1 MTSEKA
7 HGTERINKWIDQ
19 QPVTSPQVELSV
31 IIPAYNEERRLPPTL
46 IDVIDFFDRKSMSYE
61 VLVIDDGS
69 RDGTAEVVRKFER
82 VRNQVRL
89 IQLPRNYGKGHA
101 VRLGVLN
108 CRGSHI
114 LFADADGATP
124 IQEFERL
131 QAAISGGADVAIGSR
146 ALASTE
152 TKVATSLHRRFLGR
166 VFNKCVNMILLP
178 SIADT
183 QCGFKMFTRKAALFL
198 FRRQRADRFSFDVEL
213 LYMAHKADLA
223 ITEVP
228 INWTNVPG
236 SKVNLVRD
244 SLSMFRDV
252 FRFKVVHRGIDRACF
267 DQFEEQVAETPKT

>member
-7 HGTERINKWIDQ
+7 LGTERINTWIDQ
-19 QPVTSPQVELSV
+19 QPVTSPSVELSIV
-31 IIPAYNEERRLPPTL
+31 VPAYNEERRLPPTL
-46 IDVIDFFDRKSMSYE
+46 IDIIDFFDRKSVSYE

-69 RDGTAEVVRKFER
+69 TDGTAEVVRKFER
-82 VRNQVRL
+82 VRSQVRL

-108 CRGSHI
+108 CRGSNI

-124 IQEFERL
+124 IQEFDRL
-131 QAAISGGADVAIGSR
+131 QAAISAGADIAIGSR
-146 ALASTE
+146 ALASNE

-183 QCGFKMFTRKAALFL
+183 QCGFKMFSRKAALFL

-213 LYMAHKADLA
+213 LYIAHKANLA
-223 ITEVP
+223 IKEVP

-236 SKVNLVRD
+236 SKVNLVLD

-252 FRFKVVHRGIDRACF
+252 FRFKVVHRGVDRACF
-267 DQFEEQVAETPKT
+267 EQFEEQAAETSKN